1 MAGVFPVQGFGFL
14 SNYNGA
20 FVASSALAA
29 MQAIAGTNANSIEL
43 APRLFMQT
51 RTSSDVFADPNKT
64 ESGANILQAIANAQA
79 LGLSVTL
86 KPMVSAL
93 DGSLAYVLNPSD
105 PAAFFASYKNHMVR
119 MAEIA
124 EQAGV
129 SMLVIGNELGK
140 LSGPEYRN
148 YWVDLID
155 SVRAVFH
162 GEITY
167 AAATD
172 EAINVSFW
180 DKVDVI
186 GINAYPPL
194 TTKTDPTVEEMVNAW
209 NNMSTDDY
217 WAKVMNHM
225 SPVDFFHSL
234 ALQYNKQVFFTE
246 TGYRSV
252 DGTNISPGG
261 WAESTTQDVQE
272 QYDAFNAFF
281 QVWGSEGG
289 SWFRGASIWNWDT
302 NNKYSPIGYSPE
314 GKPAQGLITEWYG
327 GQHQPPG
334 QTLTG
339 SPSADLMDVG
349 GGNDVLSGEVGN
361 DTIKSDGGDD
371 TITGGPDVIP
381 KLTETSVTVTGYS
394 PVVDG
399 VGAQMQL
406 LINGQQVGSTVEF
419 HNATDASGFQTF
431 TFTFPNPDSISS
443 LDLAFINDFT
453 STNGDRNL
461 YIKDITVN
469 GEHLS
474 VSDAVNTSS
483 PGTWNLYHN
492 RSIHYDMTGHQD
504 LFFGSST
511 DNDNLEGG
519 AGTDLINGGA
529 GADVINGGADN
540 DTLNGGAG
548 ADVIHGGANDD
559 ALNSGAGIATATDQL
574 YGDDGNDIIKASTGD
589 TGALLDGGA
598 GKDQLY
604 GSWVANVMNGG
615 DGNDYLSGGG
625 GLDVMHGDA
634 GDDQLKGGPA
644 ATRMY
649 GDDGNDSLQ
658 GGTGNELLYGGSGND
673 RLIGSGGNDYLAGG
687 SGNDTF
693 VFAAGFGKDT
703 VADFQNSDGV
713 QDRVQIDKAIFADF
727 SALQSH
733 MAEVGTS
740 VVITVDAN
748 NTIEIQNATL
758 SQLHASDFLFV

>member
-20 FVASSALAA
+20 FVASSAFAA
-29 MQAIAGTNANSIEL
+29 MQAIASTNANSIEL

-51 RTSSDVFADPNKT
+51 RTSNDVVADPNKT
-64 ESGANILQAIANAQA
+64 ESDANILQAMANAGA

-93 DGSLAYVLNPSD
+93 DGSLAYVLNPND
-105 PAAFFASYKNHMVR
+105 PAAFFASYKNQMVHM
-119 MAEIA
+119 ADIA

-140 LSGPEYRN
+140 LSGPEYRS

-155 SVRAVFH
+155 SIRAVFQ

-209 NNMSTDDY
+209 NSMSTDDY

-234 ALQYNKQVFFTE
+234 ALQYDKQVFFTE

-261 WAESTTQDVQE
+261 WADSTTQDVQE
-272 QYDAFNAFF
+272 QHDAFNAFF

-349 GGNDVLSGEVGN
+349 GGNDVLSGGLGN
-361 DTIKSDGGDD
+361 DTIKAGRGDD
-371 TITGGPDVIP
+371 TITGGPDTIP

-431 TFTFPNPDSISS
+431 TFTFPNPGSISS

-559 ALNSGAGIATATDQL
+559 TLNSGAGIATATDQL

-589 TGALLDGGA
+589 TGALLDGAA
-598 GKDQLY
+598 GRDQLY

-615 DGNDYLSGGG
+615 DGNDYLSGSG
-625 GLDVMHGDA
+625 GLDVIHGDA

-658 GGTGNELLYGGSGND
+658 GGTGNEFLYGGIGND

-693 VFAAGFGKDT
+693 VFAAGSGKDT
-703 VADFQNSDGV
+703 VADFQNTDGV
-713 QDRVQIDKAIFADF
+713 QDRVQIDKAVFADF

-740 VVITVDAN
+740 VMITVDAN
-748 NTIEIQNATL
+748 NTIEIQNTTL

>member
-20 FVASSALAA
+20 FVTSSAFAA
-29 MQAIAGTNANSIEL
+29 MQAIASANANSIEL

-51 RTSSDVFADPNKT
+51 RTSNDVFADPGKT
-64 ESGANILQAIANAQA
+64 ESDANILHAAANAEA

-93 DGSLAYVLNPSD
+93 DGTLAYALVPSD
-105 PAAFFASYKNHMVR
+105 PAAFFASYKSEMVH

-129 SMLVIGNELGK
+129 TMLSIGNELGK
-140 LSGPEYRN
+140 LSGPQYRS

-194 TTKTDPTVEEMVNAW
+194 TTTTEPTVEEMVDAW
-209 NNMSTDDY
+209 NSMSTDDY
-217 WAKVMNHM
+217 WAKAMNHM

-234 ALQYNKQVFFTE
+234 ALQYDKQVFFTE

-252 DGTNISPGG
+252 DGTNIRPGG
-261 WAESTTQDVQE
+261 WAEGTTQDVQE

-302 NNKYSPIGYSPE
+302 NNKYSPIGYSPQ
-314 GKPAQGLITEWYG
+314 GKPAQELITEWYG

-349 GGNDVLSGEVGN
+349 GGNDILSGGVGN

-371 TITGGPDVIP
+371 TITGGPDTIP

-394 PVVDG
+394 SVVDG
-399 VGAQMQL
+399 VGAKMQL
-406 LINGQQVGSTVEF
+406 LINGQQVGNTVEF
-419 HNATDASGFQTF
+419 RGATDASGFQTF
-431 TFTFPNPDSISS
+431 TFTFANPATVSS
-443 LDLAFINDFT
+443 LDLAFINDIANA
-453 STNGDRNL
+453 NGDRNL

-469 GEHLS
+469 GEHLA
-474 VSDAVNTSS
+474 VSDAVNPSA
-483 PGTWNLYHN
+483 PGTWNLYQN
-492 RSIHYDMTGHQD
+492 KSIHYDMTGHQD
-504 LFFGSST
+504 LFFGSAT
-511 DNDNLEGG
+511 DDDSLDGG
-519 AGTDLINGGA
+519 AGK
-529 GADVINGGADN
+529 DVINGGAGTDMIQGGPGN
-540 DTLNGGAG
+540 DAINGGPG
-548 ADVIHGGANDD
+548 ADVIHGGADD
-559 ALNSGAGIATATDQL
+559 DTINGGAGIATATDQL
-574 YGDDGNDIIKASTGD
+574 YGDDGNDVIKVSVGD

-604 GSWVANVMNGG
+604 GSGAANAMNGG

-625 GLDVMHGDA
+625 GLDTMHGNA
-634 GDDQLKGGPA
+634 GDDQLKGGTA
-644 ATRMY
+644 ATQMS

-658 GGTGNELLYGGSGND
+658 GGTGNEFLYGGSGND
-673 RLIGSGGNDYLAGG
+673 RLIGGGGNDYLAGG
-687 SGNDTF
+687 AGNDTF

-703 VADFQNSDGV
+703 VADFQNTDGV
-713 QDRVQIDKAIFADF
+713 QDIIQFDKTVFADF

-748 NTIEIQNATL
+748 NTIEIRNATL

>member
-20 FVASSALAA
+20 FVTSSALAA
-29 MQAIAGTNANSIEL
+29 MKAIAGTNANSIEF

-51 RTSSDVFADPNKT
+51 RTSNDVFAHPAKT
-64 ESGANILQAIANAQA
+64 ESDANILQAMANAQA

-93 DGSLAYVLNPSD
+93 DGGLAYVLNPSD
-105 PAAFFASYKNHMVR
+105 PASFFLSYKRQMVH
-119 MAEIA
+119 MAELA
-124 EQAGV
+124 EQADV
-129 SMLVIGNELGK
+129 SIFVIGNELGK
-140 LSGPEYRN
+140 ISGPEYRS

-155 SVRAVFH
+155 SIRAVFH

-194 TTKTDPTVEEMVNAW
+194 TTTTEPTVEEMVNAW
-209 NNMSTDDY
+209 NSMSTDDY

-234 ALQYNKQVFFTE
+234 ALQYDKQVFFTE

-261 WAESTTQDVQE
+261 WAEGTTQDVQE

-281 QVWGSEGG
+281 QVWASEGG

-302 NNKYSPIGYSPE
+302 NNKYSPIGYSPQ
-314 GKPAQGLITEWYG
+314 GKPARELITEWYG

-334 QTLTG
+334 QNLTG

-349 GGNDVLSGEVGN
+349 GGNDVLSGGVGN
-361 DTIKSDGGDD
+361 DTIKSGGGDD
-371 TITGGPDVIP
+371 SVTGGPDIIP
-381 KLTETSVTVTGYS
+381 KLAETTITVTGYGS
-394 PVVDG
+394 VVDG
-399 VGAQMQL
+399 VGAEMQL
-406 LINGQQVGSTVEF
+406 LINGQQVGNTVEF
-419 HNATDASGFQTF
+419 RSATDASGFQTF
-431 TFTFPNPDSISS
+431 TFTFANPATVSS
-443 LDLAFINDFT
+443 LDLAFVNDVANA
-453 STNGDRNL
+453 NGDRNL

-469 GEHLS
+469 GEHLAAA
-474 VSDAVNTSS
+474 DAVNPSS
-483 PGTWNLYHN
+483 PGTWNLYQN
-492 RSIHYDMTGHQD
+492 KSIHYDMTAHQD

-511 DNDNLEGG
+511 DNDNLDGG
-519 AGTDLINGGA
+519 AGK
-529 GADVINGGADN
+529 DVINGGAGTDMIQGGAGN
-540 DTLNGGAG
+540 DTINGGPG
-548 ADVIHGGANDD
+548 ADVIHGGAEDD
-559 ALNSGAGIATATDQL
+559 TINSGSGVTTATDQL
-574 YGDDGNDIIKASTGD
+574 YGDDGNDIIKATTGD

-604 GSWVANVMNGG
+604 GSWAANVMNGG
-615 DGNDYLSGGG
+615 DGNDYLSGSG
-625 GLDVMHGDA
+625 GLDIMHGDA
-634 GDDQLKGGPA
+634 GDDQLKGGTA
-644 ATRMY
+644 ATQMS

-658 GGTGNELLYGGSGND
+658 GGTGNEFLYGGSGND
-673 RLIGSGGNDYLAGG
+673 RLTGGGGNDYLAGG

-703 VADFQNSDGV
+703 VADFQNTDGV
-713 QDRVQIDKAIFADF
+713 QDLIQIDKTVLADF
-727 SALQSH
+727 NAVQSH
-733 MAEVGTS
+733 MIQGGTS
-740 VVITVDAN
+740 VVITLDAN
-748 NTIEIQNATL
+748 NTIEIKNTTL
-758 SQLHASDFLFV
+758 DQLHASDFWFI

>member
-20 FVASSALAA
+20 FVTSSATAA
-29 MQAIAGTNANSIEL
+29 MQAIASTNANSIEL
-43 APRLFMQT
+43 APRLFMNT
-51 RTSSDVFADPNKT
+51 RTSNDVFADPAKT
-64 ESGANILQAIANAQA
+64 ESDANILQAAANAQA

-93 DGSLAYVLNPSD
+93 DGTLAYALVPSD
-105 PAAFFASYKNHMVR
+105 PAAFFASYKSEMVH

-129 SMLVIGNELGK
+129 TMLSIGNELGK
-140 LSGPEYRN
+140 LSGPQYRS

-155 SVRAVFH
+155 SIRAVFH

-194 TTKTDPTVEEMVNAW
+194 TTTTDPTVEEMVNAW
-209 NNMSTDDY
+209 KTMSTDDY

-234 ALQYNKQVFFTE
+234 ALQYDKQVFFTE

-252 DGTNISPGG
+252 DGTNIRPGG
-261 WAESTTQDVQE
+261 WAEGTTQDLQE

-302 NNKYSPIGYSPE
+302 NNKYSPIGYSPQ
-314 GKPAQGLITEWYG
+314 GKPAQELITEWYG

-334 QTLTG
+334 QNLTG

-349 GGNDVLSGEVGN
+349 GGNDVLSGGVGN
-361 DTIKSDGGDD
+361 DTIKADGGDD
-371 TITGGPDVIP
+371 TITGGPDTIP
-381 KLTETSVTVTGYS
+381 KLTETTVTVTGYS
-394 PVVDG
+394 SVVDG
-399 VGAQMQL
+399 VGAKMQL
-406 LINGQQVGSTVEF
+406 VINGQQVGNTVEF
-419 HNATDASGFQTF
+419 RGATDASGFQTF
-431 TFTFPNPDSISS
+431 TFTFANPAAVSS
-443 LDLAFINDFT
+443 LDLSFINDVANA
-453 STNGDRNL
+453 NGDRNL

-469 GEHLS
+469 GEHLA
-474 VSDAVNTSS
+474 VSDAVNPSS
-483 PGTWNLYHN
+483 PGTWNLYQN
-492 RSIHYDMTGHQD
+492 KSIHYDMTAHQD
-504 LFFGSST
+504 LFFGSAT
-511 DNDNLEGG
+511 DNDSLDGGAGKDAINGG
-519 AGTDLINGGA
+519 AGTDMIQGGAGNDAINGGP
-529 GADVINGGADN
+529 
-540 DTLNGGAG
+540 G
-548 ADVIHGGANDD
+548 ADVIHGGADD
-559 ALNSGAGIATATDQL
+559 DTINSGAGITTATDQL

-598 GKDQLY
+598 GKDQIY
-604 GSWVANVMNGG
+604 GSWAANVMNGG
-615 DGNDYLSGGG
+615 DGNDYLSGSG
-625 GLDVMHGDA
+625 GLDVMHGNA

-644 ATRMY
+644 ATKMY

-658 GGTGNELLYGGSGND
+658 GGTGSEFLYGGSGND
-673 RLIGSGGNDYLAGG
+673 RLTGGTGNDYLAGG
-687 SGNDTF
+687 TGNDTF
-693 VFAAGFGKDT
+693 VFAPGFGKDT
-703 VADFQNSDGV
+703 VADFQNTDGV
-713 QDRVQIDKAIFADF
+713 QDIIQFAKTVFADF

-748 NTIEIQNATL
+748 TTIEIQNKTIN
-758 SQLHASDFLFV
+758 QLHAGDFLFV

>member
-1 MAGVFPVQGFGFL
+1 MAGVFTVQGFGLL

-20 FVASSALAA
+20 FVTSSALAA

-43 APRLFMQT
+43 APRLFMET
-51 RTSSDVFADPNKT
+51 RTSNDVFADPRKT
-64 ESGANILQAIANAQA
+64 ESDANILQAVANAQA
-79 LGLSVTL
+79 LGVSVTL
-86 KPMVSAL
+86 KPMLSAF
-93 DGSLAYVLNPSD
+93 DGALAYALTPSD
-105 PAAFFASYKNHMVR
+105 PATFFLSYKTEMVHM
-119 MAEIA
+119 AQLA

-129 SMLVIGNELGK
+129 TLFSIGNELSK
-140 LSGPEYRN
+140 VSGPEYRS

-155 SVRAVFH
+155 SIRAVYH

-194 TTKTDPTVEEMVNAW
+194 TTTTDPTVEQMVNAW
-209 NNMSTDDY
+209 NTMSTDDY

-234 ALQYNKQVFFTE
+234 ALQYDKQVFFTE

-289 SWFRGASIWNWDT
+289 SWFRGASIWNWEA
-302 NNKYSPIGYSPE
+302 NNKYSEIGYSPQ

-349 GGNDVLSGEVGN
+349 GGNDVLSGGVGN
-361 DTIKSDGGDD
+361 DTIKADGGDD
-371 TITGGPDVIP
+371 TITGGPDTIP
-381 KLTETSVTVTGYS
+381 KLTETTVTVTGYS

-431 TFTFPNPDSISS
+431 TFTFPNPSSISS
-443 LDLAFINDFT
+443 LDLAFINDVT

-474 VSDAVNTSS
+474 VSDAINTSS

-511 DNDNLEGG
+511 DNDHLDGG
-519 AGTDLINGGA
+519 AGADLINGGA
-529 GADVINGGADN
+529 GTDVITGGAAN
-540 DTLNGGAG
+540 DTINGGAG
-548 ADVIHGGANDD
+548 ADVIHGGTNDD
-559 ALNSGAGIATATDQL
+559 TLNSGAGIATATDQV
-574 YGDDGNDIIKASTGD
+574 YGDDGNDIIKAGSGD

-598 GKDQLY
+598 GRDQLY

-625 GLDVMHGDA
+625 GLDVIHGDA
-634 GDDQLKGGPA
+634 GDDQFKGGAA

-658 GGTGNELLYGGSGND
+658 GGTGSEFLYGGTGND
-673 RLIGSGGNDYLAGG
+673 RLIGSGGNDYLSGDT
-687 SGNDTF
+687 GNDTF

-703 VADFQNSDGV
+703 IADFQNTNGV
-713 QDRVQIDKAIFADF
+713 QDIIQFSKTVLADF
-727 SALQSH
+727 SAVQSH

-740 VVITVDAN
+740 VMITLDDN
-748 NTIEIQNATL
+748 NTIEIQNMTL